1 MLKFDALKTVLMSF
15 KEARNEGKRR
25 GASPR
30 VESAGN
36 RALGSKVFV
45 VRMAL
50 AGTDVCLQERS
61 RAGDWDALEHD
72 SQVDPEKAS
81 GRRARIASHQ
91 RFSAWFWHAILPRK
105 IL

>member
-1 MLKFDALKTVLMSF
+1 MSCN
-15 KEARNEGKRR
+15 EANEAEDEDERR

-45 VRMAL
+45 VCVAL
-50 AGTDVCLQERS
+50 AGTDVCLQECSTAR
-61 RAGDWDALEHD
+61 DWDALEHH
-72 SQVDPEKAS
+72 SQVEPEEAS
-81 GRRARIASHQ
+81 GRGAGTASHQ
-91 RFSAWFWHAILPRK
+91 RFSAWFWHAILSRE